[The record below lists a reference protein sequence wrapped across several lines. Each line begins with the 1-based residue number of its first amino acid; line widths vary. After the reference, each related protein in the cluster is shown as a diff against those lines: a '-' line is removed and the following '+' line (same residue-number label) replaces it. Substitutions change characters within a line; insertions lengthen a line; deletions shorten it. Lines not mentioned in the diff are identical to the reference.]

1 LNKALP
7 RLFSVVV
14 LLSGIALACACSGE
28 ATAPPRAP
36 STLHVG
42 VALPPTD
49 VSTLGFAAIANNLVF
64 EPLVGIGWDGRPV
77 AKLASSWTWSDDR
90 LSVRF
95 DFDPKIKFHDGTQLT
110 APIAA
115 EILKKHITPRG
126 GGITFASVKSIAAQ
140 GERSVEI
147 RLTRPEAF
155 FLADLANVTLSAPSN
170 VNVGTGPF
178 KFMNVEQGSKGQDT
192 QIQLASFLEYHRGR
206 PQVTSVELKRY
217 DDQRGAWAALMRGEI
232 DAVHEVSPSAM
243 DFVEN
248 QSTVST
254 FPHTRPYFIQLL
266 FNLRHPALKK
276 AAVRQALSHAVDRQT
291 MVKTAL
297 HGRGIIADSPVWP
310 QHWAYVV
317 PPKTYALNTEAATLL
332 LDAAGLSVKPSNEPG
347 RMKSRFRFVCLTLEN
362 DARYEKIGILLQ
374 KQLYDIGVDM
384 DVVALPYKELA
395 GRIAKSDF
403 DALLL
408 ERSSGRSL
416 AWAYYNYHSSLV
428 PSGYRAADEVL
439 NRLRRAAS
447 DNESRLALNEFL
459 QILYDDPP
467 AVFLAWPVVSR
478 AVSNK
483 FAVPAETGRDVMG
496 SLWQWQPVSKPAP

>member
-1 LNKALP
+1 M
-7 RLFSVVV
+7 V
-14 LLSGIALACACSGE
+14 LLSGIALACACSGA

-42 VALPPTD
+42 VALPPTQL
-49 VSTLGFAAIANNLVF
+49 STIGFRAIANNLVF
-64 EPLVGIGWDGRPV
+64 EPLVGIGWDGRPA
-77 AKLASSWTWSDDR
+77 AKLASRWTWSDDR
-90 LSVRF
+90 LSISIELGPNIR
-95 DFDPKIKFHDGTQLT
+95 FHDGTALT

-115 EILKKHITPRG
+115 EILKKGLTPQPAAITYS
-126 GGITFASVKSIAAQ
+126 SVRSIAAA
-140 GERSVEI
+140 GESTI
-147 RLTRPEAF
+147 RITLARPEAF
-155 FLADLANVTLSAPSN
+155 FLADLANVTLGAPGN
-170 VNVGTGPF
+170 ENIGTGPF
-178 KFMNVEQGSKGQDT
+178 KFVNPAVGSIGQES
-192 QIQLASFLEYHRGR
+192 QIELASFEQYHRGR
-206 PQVTSVELKRY
+206 PNVTTVELKRY
-217 DDQRGAWAALMRGEI
+217 DDQRGAWAALMRGDI
-232 DAVHEVSPSAM
+232 DAVHEVSPGAM

-291 MVKTAL
+291 IVKTAL
-297 HGRGIIADSPVWP
+297 HGRGIVADSPVWP

-317 PPKTYALNTEAATLL
+317 PPKTYALNIEAATLL
-332 LDAAGLSVKPSNEPG
+332 LDAAGVTVKPSSEPG

-467 AVFLAWPVVSR
+467 AVFLAWPVVAR

-496 SLWQWQPVSKPAP
+496 SLWQWQPVSRPAP